1 MVKSVLKEKEE
12 LEKDNKHIANEL
24 ANYKNLYVGLK
35 KRFDILLKHRN
46 YCPHKCKYCKEWYQ
60 EVLNRTKK
68 IKNKGLRD
76 NLNYIWKTLWLNN
89 CKDFDV
95 IATAFDTKWQQ

>member
-12 LEKDNKHIANEL
+12 LEKDNKHIADEL
-24 ANYKNLYVGLK
+24 ANYKNLYVG
-35 KRFDILLKHRN
+35 
-46 YCPHKCKYCKEWYQ
+46 
-60 EVLNRTKK
+60 LNRTKK

>member
-24 ANYKNLYVGLK
+24 ANYKNLYVG
-35 KRFDILLKHRN
+35 
-46 YCPHKCKYCKEWYQ
+46 
-60 EVLNRTKK
+60 LNRTKK